1 MGLILLLVVV
11 YAVICVA
18 VYCGNRQ
25 LMYFPDPARVPPAA
39 VGLDGV
45 EEITIAA
52 TDGTTL
58 IAWLAFSAR
67 SPPSFGCRRGMI
79 VSSHFGKLVRPII
92 SVPVCARMR
101 AMGGARLCLPKINT

>member
-18 VYCGNRQ
+18 VYCGNR
-25 LMYFPDPARVPPAA
+25 P
-39 VGLDGV
+39 
-45 EEITIAA
+45 
-52 TDGTTL
+52 TL
-58 IAWLAFSAR
+58 
-67 SPPSFGCRRGMI
+67 
-79 VSSHFGKLVRPII
+79 SSHFGKLVRPII